1 MPKIATLFCVLSALA
16 GCATALVREEPR
28 SIRLGEAGV
37 SCATAPLAEALLAR
51 RGSAIHSV
59 QGSWKD
65 HVFAAECVVKCD
77 PGRFTA
83 IFLAPQ
89 MRLATLT
96 VTPPHVITFER
107 ARQIP
112 SAFEPEYALFDL
124 AVVNLQADELRR
136 ALGDMFDVV
145 ERGGTRV
152 VSAAGEQVAVRIAL
166 PDGSVRYE
174 NITLGYSYTL
184 KEIR

>member
-1 MPKIATLFCVLSALA
+1 MRGKVRSRAVHGNFPCTADAL
-16 GCATALVREEPR
+16 GY
-28 SIRLGEAGV
+28 
-37 SCATAPLAEALLAR
+37 
-51 RGSAIHSV
+51 
-59 QGSWKD
+59 
-65 HVFAAECVVKCD
+65 
-77 PGRFTA
+77 
-83 IFLAPQ
+83 
-89 MRLATLT
+89 
-96 VTPPHVITFER
+96 VITFER